1 MKFSDALRRLDAY
14 PRTLEDFRV
23 QSVSGAIITLIS
35 TIIVVILIFLE
46 FMAYMTPNL
55 TEDLFVDTTRTH
67 KLKINLDITLHNL
80 ACSYVS
86 LDAMD
91 SSGDQHLRVDHDI
104 FKHRLDLQGN
114 PLTETEP
121 IKEIVAVSPSNKNT
135 TCGSC
140 YGAESNSTHC
150 CNTCE
155 AVLEAYRAKKWNAP
169 LDKIEQ
175 CKDQYNKRSEADA
188 FKEGCRIQGHL
199 EVNRMAGSFHFAPGS
214 SFSIRQFHIHDFQ
227 GTNVKLAHTINHLSF
242 GDKIEFATTH
252 PLDGFKVQPEEETKS
267 EMYNYYLKIVPTV
280 YVKPNSA
287 PINTNQFSVTR
298 YRKDLGSKERGMPGI
313 FFSYELSPL
322 MVKYEETQRSFGH
335 FATNCC
341 SIIGGVFTVA
351 GIFAV
356 FLSNSWEVLRNK
368 LEIGKLS

>member
-1 MKFSDALRRLDAY
+1 MKIADALRRLDAY
-14 PRTLEDFRV
+14 PRTLEDF
-23 QSVSGAIITLIS
+23 SVRSLSGAIITLIS
-35 TIIVVILIFLE
+35 TTIVITLIFLE
-46 FMAYMTPNL
+46 FVAYVTPNL

-67 KLKINLDITLHNL
+67 KLRINVDITLHNL
-80 ACSYVS
+80 ACNYVS

-104 FKHRLDLQGN
+104 FKHRLDLKGN
-114 PLTETEP
+114 PLKETEP
-121 IKEIVAVSPSNKNT
+121 IKEIVAVSPSTKNS

-140 YGAESNSTHC
+140 YGAEHNKTHC

-155 AVLEAYRAKKWNAP
+155 DVLEAYRQKKWNVQ
-169 LDKIEQ
+169 LDKIDQ
-175 CKDQYNKRSEADA
+175 CKDQYKRTDADA

-199 EVNRMAGSFHFAPGS
+199 EVNRMAGSFHIAPGS

-227 GTNVKLAHTINHLSF
+227 IADVKLAHTINHLSF

-252 PLDGFKVQPEEETKS
+252 PLDGFKVEPEGDAKS
-267 EMYNYYLKIVPTV
+267 EMYNYYLKIIPTV
-280 YVKPNSA
+280 YVRADSP

-298 YRKDLGSKERGMPGI
+298 YRKDLTNKERGMPGI

-322 MVKYEETQRSFGH
+322 MVKYEEQQRSFGH

-351 GIFAV
+351 GIVAV
-356 FLSNSWEVLRNK
+356 FLNNSWEVLRNK

>member
-1 MKFSDALRRLDAY
+1 MKIADALRRLDAY
-14 PRTLEDFRV
+14 PRTLEDF
-23 QSVSGAIITLIS
+23 SVRTISGAGVTIIS
-35 TIIVVILIFLE
+35 TSIVVILIFLE
-46 FMAYMTPNL
+46 FLAYMTPNL
-55 TEDLFVDTTRTH
+55 SEELFVDTTRGH
-67 KLKINLDITLHNL
+67 KLRINLDITLHNL
-80 ACSYVS
+80 ACNYLS

-114 PLTETEP
+114 PLKEVDP

-140 YGAESNSTHC
+140 YGAENNSTHC

-155 AVLEAYRAKKWNAP
+155 SVLEAYRLKKWNVQ

-175 CKDQYNKRSEADA
+175 CKDQYKRSDLDA
-188 FKEGCRIQGHL
+188 FKEGCRVQGHL
-199 EVNRMAGSFHFAPGS
+199 EVNRMAGSFHIAPGS

-227 GTNVKLAHTINHLSF
+227 ITDVKLSHSINHLSF
-242 GDKIEFATTH
+242 GDKIEFAKTH
-252 PLDGFKVQPEEETKS
+252 PLDGVQVITEESKS
-267 EMYNYYLKIVPTV
+267 EMFNYYLKIVPTV
-280 YVKPNSA
+280 YMKANEEA

-322 MVKYEETQRSFGH
+322 MVKYEEQQRSFGH

-351 GIFAV
+351 GIIAV
-356 FLSNSWEVLRNK
+356 FLNNSWEALRK
-368 LEIGKLS
+368 LEIGKIS